1 MSQST
6 LAERR
11 RSGLLLAA
19 LVPSFY
25 LAEWLLVAATASSFS
40 WFRIQ
45 GYSNEQ
51 IWLLFWVANLLISAA
66 FITCN
71 DLLRVDITL
80 MQGLRKLTD
89 ATLRRSLWIGI
100 LLELAV
106 FIRLLLWDGPCQ
118 LLIYWRARLPSTPRQ
133 IIFLIVASGIQ
144 MLVWAKIYALG
155 YDGIGELLNN
165 LKGGIQ

>member
-1 MSQST
+1 MSQPT
-6 LAERR
+6 QAERR
-11 RSGLLLAA
+11 RSGLLLAT

-25 LAEWLLVAATASSFS
+25 LAEWLLVAATASSFT

-71 DLLRVDITL
+71 DLLGVDITL
-80 MQGLRKLTD
+80 MQGLRKLTT
-89 ATLRRSLWIGI
+89 ATLRRSIGIGI
-100 LLELAV
+100 LFECTI

-118 LLIYWRARLPSTPRQ
+118 LLIYWRARLPSAMLQ
-133 IIFLIVASGIQ
+133 VAFLIVASGIQ
-144 MLVWAKIYALG
+144 MFVWAQIYALG
-155 YDGIGELLNN
+155 YDGIGELLSN
-165 LKGGIQ
+165 LNGRIQ

>member
-1 MSQST
+1 MSEPTKLLRQHN
-6 LAERR
+6 
-11 RSGLLLAA
+11 GLLMAT

-25 LAEWLLVAATASSFS
+25 LAEWLLVAATASSFT
-40 WFRIQ
+40 WFRLR

-51 IWLLFWVANLLISAA
+51 IWLLFWAANLLISVL

-89 ATLRRSLWIGI
+89 ATHRRSIWFGI

-144 MLVWAKIYALG
+144 MLVWAQIYALG
-155 YDGIGELLNN
+155 YDGIGELLSD
-165 LKGGIQ
+165 LKGITR

>member
-1 MSQST
+1 MLEST
-6 LAERR
+6 KNSCRPK
-11 RSGLLLAA
+11 GLLLAT

-25 LAEWLLVAATASSFS
+25 LAEWLLVATTASSFT

-51 IWLLFWVANLLISAA
+51 IWLLFWVANLLISVA

-71 DLLRVDITL
+71 DLLGVDITL
-80 MQGLRKLTD
+80 MQGLRKLTT
-89 ATLRRSLWIGI
+89 ATLRRSICFGI

-118 LLIYWRARLPSTPRQ
+118 LLIYWRARLPSTPHQ

-144 MLVWAKIYALG
+144 MFVWARIYALG
-155 YDGIGELLNN
+155 YDGIGDLLSN
-165 LKGGIQ
+165 LKGVIQ